1 MTPGLARRIA
11 FTLGAL
17 LVYRLGTYIPL
28 PGIGGPGPQ
37 IPGVTVVTGSRF
49 SIFSLWILPYL
60 SAAILIQLVSMVS
73 SKLSALPRGG
83 EAGRRKIA
91 RYTIVLAVFLTAF
104 QAFGMA
110 SGLQRIPNFVNE
122 PGGLFL
128 LSTTV
133 TLTGGTIFL
142 IWLSEQISAR
152 GIGNGIA
159 LILFAGVAAQMPH
172 AVASMVELTRQG
184 TLSVERASLLAIL
197 WVALV
202 GLVVFVELARRRV
215 PVEFASRKLGN
226 RSLPAQSTHLS
237 LKLNSAGLVPTVVAP
252 WLYLLPLTV
261 VSLVLDQTSP
271 WLTAVYGLVPQTHMA
286 RVVLSS
292 VAIIIL
298 AFVYTSFVIDP
309 EHAADSLKKHGG
321 AIPGVE
327 PGEPT
332 AEHIDR
338 VVSYTTCVGAV
349 YLAAIFLIPEVLL
362 IYSQSPFYLDGSS
375 ALIVVCTVLDLETQ
389 VRGQSL
395 TKPGGETDE
404 TDSSRAAGVGQG
416 NAGAAAGS
424 ALRHCP
430 TLDR

>member
-1 MTPGLARRIA
+1 MKSELASRIV

-28 PGIGGPGPQ
+28 PGVGGSGPQ
-37 IPGVTVVTGSRF
+37 IPGVTVVTGYRF
-49 SIFSLWILPYL
+49 SIFSLWIMPYL

-142 IWLSEQISAR
+142 IWLSEQITAR
-152 GIGNGIA
+152 GVGNGLA
-159 LILFAGVAAQMPH
+159 LLLFAGVAVEMPH
-172 AVASMVELTRQG
+172 AIATMVELTRQG
-184 TLSVERASLLAIL
+184 TLSVERTSLLAIL

-215 PVEFASRKLGN
+215 PVEFASRKVGDRL
-226 RSLPAQSTHLS
+226 LPVQSTNLS
-237 LKLNSAGLVPTVVAP
+237 LKLNGAGLMPTVVAP

-261 VSLVLDQTSP
+261 VGLVLDQTSP
-271 WLTAVYGLVPQTHMA
+271 WLAAVYGLVPQYHLG
-286 RVVLSS
+286 RVILSS
-292 VAIIIL
+292 VAIFIL
-298 AFVYTSFVIDP
+298 AFVYTSFVVDP
-309 EHAADSLKKHGG
+309 EHAADSLKKHG
-321 AIPGVE
+321 AVIPGIE

-332 AEHIDR
+332 AAHLDR
-338 VVSYTTCVGAV
+338 VVSYTTCIGAV
-349 YLAAIFLIPEVLL
+349 YLAAVFLIPELL
-362 IYSQSPFYLDGSS
+362 LTYSQAPFYLGGASV
-375 ALIVVCTVLDLETQ
+375 LIAVCTVLDIETQ
-389 VRGQSL
+389 VRGGSL
-395 TKPGGETDE
+395 TEPGGVY
-404 TDSSRAAGVGQG
+404 S
-416 NAGAAAGS
+416 
-424 ALRHCP
+424 
-430 TLDR
+430 